1 MNLLAGFLGLGRPTA
16 LALLASSLQ
25 LPEVF
30 SPALGDF
37 LPTLPS
43 KLDGGGIF
51 RFWQNSEEALSP
63 CVLCMTY
70 STAPSRPLEAR
81 RFLLNLGLVD
91 TGRHDPP
98 HFLLDAT
105 SNAWID

>member
-16 LALLASSLQ
+16 LALLALSLQ

-63 CVLCMTY
+63 DHIMHEQEPRTKALHR
-70 STAPSRPLEAR
+70 SPKISAQSW
-81 RFLLNLGLVD
+81 
-91 TGRHDPP
+91 
-98 HFLLDAT
+98 LLDMGRDDY
-105 SNAWID
+105 I

>member
-16 LALLASSLQ
+16 LALLALSLQ

-43 KLDGGGIF
+43 KFDGGGIF

-63 CVLCMTY
+63 NRIMHDNNSQPKFPAILEQTSETTV
-70 STAPSRPLEAR
+70 SRGDAR
-81 RFLLNLGLVD
+81 
-91 TGRHDPP
+91 
-98 HFLLDAT
+98 LDRPD
-105 SNAWID
+105 SEGD